1 MNSKI
6 TIQVDQENDN
16 IPVIK
21 IIHRKS
27 EDVRDCL
34 VSNFVQRLDHTSI
47 SRWLKIEY
55 KGEYMP
61 DGHVWQLVP
70 IDSSIQALKEEI
82 RLMQSMITAL
92 ENEPDLPAELK
103 A

>member
-6 TIQVDQENDN
+6 TIAVDQENSN
-16 IPVIK
+16 TPVIR
-21 IIHRKS
+21 IISRRS
-27 EDVRDCL
+27 EDVRDEL

-55 KGEYMP
+55 KGEYNP
-61 DGHVWQLVP
+61 DGYVWQLVP
-70 IDSSIQALKEEI
+70 VESSIAALKEEI

>member
-6 TIQVDQENDN
+6 TIEVDFSSNN
-16 IPVIK
+16 TPVVRILQ
-21 IIHRKS
+21 RKS
-27 EDVRDCL
+27 EDVRDSL
-34 VSNFVQRLDHTSI
+34 VSNFIQHLDHTSI

-55 KGEYMP
+55 RGERAP
-61 DGHVWQLVP
+61 DGQVWDLVP
-70 IDSSIQALKEEI
+70 IESTIAALKEEM